1 MGRMG
6 NTYGSLVDHQID
18 EIDRDMHT
26 AAVNKVASGEGV
38 AAAHVAFVDGVSDGG
53 RKVGGGSVSWVR
65 QGQLVGNAR
74 YQSVHLDLEAGVAV
88 VTVN

>member
-1 MGRMG
+1 
-6 NTYGSLVDHQID
+6 V
-18 EIDRDMHT
+18 
-26 AAVNKVASGEGV
+26 
-38 AAAHVAFVDGVSDGG
+38 AAHVVLVDGVSDGG